1 MQRRRQPYKEVPNRK
16 TVRARERERER
27 ESERERER
35 DRERERE
42 SVRERKSN
50 FQIATDSS
58 FIVANCEAFLDFAR
72 KILQE
77 IRNGL
82 CRSLGDFY

>member
-1 MQRRRQPYKEVPNRK
+1 MVQRRRQPYKEVPNRK
-16 TVRARERERER
+16 TVRARE
-27 ESERERER
+27 
-35 DRERERE
+35 RERERE

>member
-1 MQRRRQPYKEVPNRK
+1 M
-16 TVRARERERER
+16 RARERERER
-27 ESERERER
+27 ERVRERGRGIERERER
-35 DRERERE
+35 ECKGE
-42 SVRERKSN
+42 SN